1 MPYKVFHRKIY
12 TYLSYLLYR
21 MVERIYPEDY
31 FNKPEKLEEI
41 PYIIPLPVWIL
52 LGIAIIGAIAVALYA
67 ISKIKKE

>member
-1 MPYKVFHRKIY
+1 
-12 TYLSYLLYR
+12 

-31 FNKPEKLEEI
+31 FNKAKKLEEI

-52 LGIAIIGAIAVALYA
+52 LGIAIVGTIAVALYA